1 MKPIISH
8 PGVAALVLIFALG
21 CATRAQELDPKD
33 LISRHLNS
41 ISTPERRAALKNLFA
56 VGVSEFES
64 KVPVIKG
71 GGKAIVVSDP
81 DNLYF
86 LLSLNSHD
94 YPYER
99 VGAFAKG
106 ISLPFI
112 SPGRRSFLG
121 AFLADN
127 PKILTENLFC
137 GDMSLRWI
145 DNISDAAQQKM
156 KIAGSKKINGR
167 GAYAVDV
174 AVSGSD
180 SGKSRIRLYF
190 DSDTYRHIRSEYHRE
205 VDIGRI
211 TVRQENQL
219 QNATVDLVE
228 EFSDFREIDGF
239 TLPHAYKVT
248 LTTNTATQVY
258 EASLGIRVSTY
269 YFNQNLAPDFFT
281 FDVK

>member
-1 MKPIISH
+1 MKTMFFRLLFASTVVLAF
-8 PGVAALVLIFALG
+8 VAAISGQDL
-21 CATRAQELDPKD
+21 EPKD

-56 VGVSEFES
+56 VGISEFES

-71 GGKAIVVSDP
+71 GGKAVVVSDP
-81 DNLYF
+81 ENLYF

-94 YPYER
+94 YPYEK

-127 PKILTENLFC
+127 PKILTENFFC
-137 GDMSLRWI
+137 GGMSLRWI
-145 DNISDAAQQKM
+145 DNISDAARQKM
-156 KIAGSKKINGR
+156 KLATSKKINGR
-167 GAYAVDV
+167 GTYAVDV

-190 DSDTYRHIRSEYHRE
+190 DSDTYQHIRSEYHRE
-205 VDIGRI
+205 VDIGSI
-211 TVRQENQL
+211 TFRQQNQL

-228 EFSDFREIDGF
+228 EFSDFKEIDGF
-239 TLPHAYKVT
+239 TLPHTYKVT
-248 LTTNTATQVY
+248 LTTNTATQIY
-258 EASLGIRVSTY
+258 EASLGIKVSTY
-269 YFNQNLAPDFFT
+269 YFNQKLEPGFFT